1 MYWLLTQMILAILK
15 ISMRYITYQCDIST
29 NHTNH
34 SIGKFLCHNWILKD
48 TIQAINLNMHK
59 IKQFFYFK
67 LSFELILL
75 RKSSRP
81 ETSADFMAILVE

>member
-15 ISMRYITYQCDIST
+15 ISMRYITLI
-29 NHTNH
+29 

-75 RKSSRP
+75 RKSSKP